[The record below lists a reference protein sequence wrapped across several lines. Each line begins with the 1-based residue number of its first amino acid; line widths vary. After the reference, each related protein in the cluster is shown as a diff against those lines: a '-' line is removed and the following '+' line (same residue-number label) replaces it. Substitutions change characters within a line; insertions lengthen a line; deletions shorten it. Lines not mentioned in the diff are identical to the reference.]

1 MPDPAGRDAA
11 RGATLSPVVGAQL
24 PRLIAAQICI
34 HGCLTGLRMAAP
46 LWALRTYDSPVVA
59 GVLLALFAVSQVLM
73 ALPAGRYVDR
83 HGLTRPLGI
92 SVLLA
97 CAGAV
102 LPALHPAVLSLALGA
117 LLTGAAS
124 GLTVIALQRHIGHL
138 ARDGEDRRRLFSWLA
153 IGPSVSNV
161 VGPMLAGFVIDA
173 AGFRAAFFALA
184 LLPLLAWMVAHGMAP
199 TVARAP
205 DTGGKRH
212 GAWKL
217 LRHPRFA
224 HLLFVNWV
232 LSSSWDVY
240 TFMVPVI
247 GHHHDFSASAI
258 GTILGV
264 FAAATAM
271 VRVLMPWLARHLRE
285 RQVLIAALLTTA
297 LSFSIFP
304 LMTTPW
310 GMAACSAVL
319 GLALGSVQ
327 PMIMSNL
334 HQLVPPERV
343 GEAIALRL
351 MVINASSV
359 VLPLILGP
367 TGVLL
372 GTSMLFWVVGSA
384 AAGGAWVAR
393 RIS

>member
-1 MPDPAGRDAA
+1 MN
-11 RGATLSPVVGAQL
+11 AQL
-24 PRLIAAQICI
+24 PRLVAAQICI

-46 LWALRTYDSPVVA
+46 LWALRTYDSAMIA
-59 GVLLALFAVSQVLM
+59 GLLLALFAVSQVFI

-83 HGLTRPLGI
+83 HGLTRPIGI

-97 CAGAV
+97 SVGAV
-102 LPALHPAVLSLALGA
+102 LPALHPAIYTLALGA

-124 GLTVIALQRHIGHL
+124 GLTIIALQRHIGHM
-138 ARDGEDRRRLFSWLA
+138 ARDGADRRRLFSWLA

-161 VGPMLAGFVIDA
+161 VGPLLAGVVIDA
-173 AGFRAAFFALA
+173 AGFRVAFVALA
-184 LLPLLAWMVAHGMAP
+184 LLPLLTWLAARGLGATATHVPVVGGASGRAWH
-199 TVARAP
+199 
-205 DTGGKRH
+205 
-212 GAWKL
+212 L
-217 LRHPRFA
+217 LRRPKFA
-224 HLLFVNWV
+224 HLLFVNWL

-264 FAAATAM
+264 FASATAA
-271 VRVLMPWLARHLRE
+271 VRVLMPWLGKHLRE
-285 RQVLIAALLTTA
+285 RQVLIAALMTTA
-297 LSFSIFP
+297 VLFAIFP
-304 LMTTPW
+304 LMTNPLS
-310 GMAACSAVL
+310 MAIGSILL

-359 VLPLILGP
+359 VMPLILGSA
-367 TGVLL
+367 GVVL
-372 GTSMLFWVVGSA
+372 GTSMVFWVVGGA

>member
-1 MPDPAGRDAA
+1 M
-11 RGATLSPVVGAQL
+11 VMNAQL
-24 PRLIAAQICI
+24 PRLVAAQICI

-46 LWALRTYDSPVVA
+46 LWALRTYDSAMIA
-59 GVLLALFAVSQVLM
+59 GLLLALFAISQVFL

-83 HGLTRPLGI
+83 HGLTRPIGI

-97 CAGAV
+97 FAGAG
-102 LPALHPAVLSLALGA
+102 LAALHPAIYTLALGA
-117 LLTGAAS
+117 MLTGAAS
-124 GLTVIALQRHIGHL
+124 GLTIIALQRHIGHM
-138 ARDGEDRRRLFSWLA
+138 ARDGADRRRLFSWLA

-161 VGPMLAGFVIDA
+161 VGPMLAGVVIDA
-173 AGFRAAFFALA
+173 AGFRAGFAALA
-184 LLPLLAWMVAHGMAP
+184 LLPLLTWLAARGMAAR
-199 TVARAP
+199 TVHVAAVGGSGRAWHLFRRP
-205 DTGGKRH
+205 K
-212 GAWKL
+212 
-217 LRHPRFA
+217 FA
-224 HLLFVNWV
+224 HLLFVNWL

-258 GTILGV
+258 GMILGV
-264 FAAATAM
+264 FAAATAA
-271 VRVLMPWLARHLRE
+271 VRVLMPWLGKRLRE
-285 RQVLIAALLTTA
+285 RQVLIAALITTA
-297 LSFSIFP
+297 LMFAIFP
-304 LMTTPW
+304 LMTSPLS
-310 GMAACSAVL
+310 MAAGSVVL

-359 VLPLILGP
+359 VMPLILGSA
-367 TGVLL
+367 GVAL
-372 GTSMLFWVVGSA
+372 GTGMVFWVVGGA

>member
-1 MPDPAGRDAA
+1 MAMN
-11 RGATLSPVVGAQL
+11 TQL
-24 PRLIAAQICI
+24 PRLVAAQICI

-46 LWALRTYDSPVVA
+46 LWALRTHDSAMIA
-59 GVLLALFAVSQVLM
+59 GLLLALFAVSQVFI

-83 HGLTRPLGI
+83 HGLTRPMGI

-97 CAGAV
+97 CVGAL
-102 LPALHPAVLSLALGA
+102 LPALHPAIYTLALGA

-124 GLTVIALQRHIGHL
+124 GLTIIALQRHIGHM
-138 ARDGEDRRRLFSWLA
+138 ARDGAERRRLFSWLA

-161 VGPMLAGFVIDA
+161 VGPLLAGVVIDA
-173 AGFRAAFFALA
+173 AGFRMAFVALA
-184 LLPLLAWMVAHGMAP
+184 LLPLFTWLAARGLAAGAAHIPAVGG
-199 TVARAP
+199 AR
-205 DTGGKRH
+205 GR
-212 GAWKL
+212 AWHL
-217 LRHPRFA
+217 LRRPRFA
-224 HLLFVNWV
+224 HLLFVNWL

-264 FAAATAM
+264 FASATAA
-271 VRVLMPWLARHLRE
+271 VRVLMPWLGKPLRE
-285 RQVLIAALLTTA
+285 RQVLIAALMTTA
-297 LSFSIFP
+297 LLFAIFP
-304 LMTTPW
+304 LMTTPMN
-310 GMAACSAVL
+310 MAVCSIVL

-359 VLPLILGP
+359 AMPLILGSA
-367 TGVLL
+367 GVVL
-372 GTSMLFWVVGSA
+372 GTSMVFWVVGAA
-384 AAGGAWVAR
+384 AAGGAWAAR